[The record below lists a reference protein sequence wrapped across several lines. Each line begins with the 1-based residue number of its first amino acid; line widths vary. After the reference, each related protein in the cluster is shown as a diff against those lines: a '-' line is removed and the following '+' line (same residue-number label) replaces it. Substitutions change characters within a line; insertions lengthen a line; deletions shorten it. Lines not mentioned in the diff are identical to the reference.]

1 MNQIEEL
8 LMSEKQAL
16 SLIEMVEKSGLEPE
30 QVMRQLSELER
41 EGRVRLSKKGKYAPS
56 ERLGL
61 VSARI
66 FMLRTGVPVAKPLDG
81 GPEMRVMRRG
91 DLRGMHGDR
100 VLVRP
105 IKARR
110 EGEIAKCEVEAI
122 LERAHER
129 FPAVLVEQQVVE
141 QPPAYFVR
149 KGHRRRRV
157 LPRPVVHTVLTA
169 RPYDV
174 HTVCRI
180 ELSGDLLGARAG
192 DAVELQ
198 ILEYPRHGVPLQARV
213 LRRLGEGD
221 SARVQLRALLE
232 GHDIREDFPEDAL
245 EQARALPREVREE
258 DLAGRF
264 DARPLAAFTIDGEDA
279 KDFDDAVSLRRD
291 ESGDWE
297 LGVHIADVS
306 HYVRRGD
313 AVDREALRRG
323 TSVYLPGLTVPM
335 LPEQLCNHL
344 CSLCPDEDRLTLSI
358 LLRVREGEVIGRTL
372 TPAVI
377 HSRARLTYEQVN
389 RLFAGQGSE
398 VPEALRGDLS
408 DMLALSKRLRRRR
421 EERGAIDFEMTEP
434 QFTLDADG
442 NPVDVRARV
451 RGEAERMI
459 EDFMLLANE
468 QVAQMAREN
477 ELPFLYR
484 VHEEPD
490 PDRLHALEVFLANLG
505 RPVYLGGKVP
515 PAALR
520 RLLEETKDLP
530 ESGVIRHVMLRSLKK
545 ACYSDTPDGHYG
557 LAAQDYCHFTSPI
570 RRYPDLTAHRMLKRM
585 LSGDAGLAAQ
595 KKRMHELALQCSQ
608 TEQEAAAVERDADD
622 LMRARF
628 MQGHEGESFEGVV
641 SGVNAWGYYVALPNT
656 VEGLVHVR
664 EMQGYYEF
672 DEERQLLRS
681 EDGRR
686 IIRLGDPVRVRLLSV
701 DVMAG
706 EVNFTG
712 Q

>member
-30 QVMRQLSELER
+30 QVMRQLTELER

-408 DMLALSKRLRRRR
+408 DMLALSKVLRRRR

>member
-30 QVMRQLSELER
+30 QVMRQLTELER

>member
-30 QVMRQLSELER
+30 QVMRQLTELER

-434 QFTLDADG
+434 QFALDADG

-515 PAALR
+515 PTALR

>member
-30 QVMRQLSELER
+30 QVMRQLTELER

-408 DMLALSKRLRRRR
+408 DMLALSKVLRRRR

-672 DEERQLLRS
+672 DEERQLLHS

>member
-30 QVMRQLSELER
+30 QVMRQLTELER

-245 EQARALPREVREE
+245 ELARALPREVREE

-408 DMLALSKRLRRRR
+408 DMLALSKVLRRRR